1 MTSKTRKNSILLSLF
16 ALVGLGGIGH
26 FYLGK
31 FKAGLA
37 FLLGGL
43 LLEGIPLLVTFGN
56 AWDGVDFETHSKYLD
71 STFGYGL
78 VIYFCLSL
86 IHLIFIS
93 RKTK

>member
-1 MTSKTRKNSILLSLF
+1 MKNRTNAILLSLF

-31 FKAGLA
+31 FKAGLT

-43 LLEGIPLLVTFGN
+43 LLEAVALAVTFGN
-56 AWDGVDFETHSKYLD
+56 AWYGVDFETHSKYLD
-71 STFGYGL
+71 STFVYGL

-86 IHLIFIS
+86 IHLIFIC
-93 RKTK
+93 RKIK

>member
-1 MTSKTRKNSILLSLF
+1 MNKKTNAIILCLF

-37 FLLGGL
+37 FLLCGL
-43 LLEGIPLLVTFGN
+43 LLEVVPLAVTFGN
-56 AWDGVDFETHSKYLD
+56 AWHGIDFETHSKYLD
-71 STFGYGL
+71 SAFGYGL

-86 IHLIFIS
+86 IHLIFIC
-93 RKTK
+93 RKIK

>member
-1 MTSKTRKNSILLSLF
+1 MKNKIIAILLSLF

-31 FKAGLA
+31 FKVGLT

-43 LLEGIPLLVTFGN
+43 LLEVIVLIVTFGN
-56 AWDGVDFETHSKYLD
+56 AWYGIDFETHSKYLN